1 MANSGTV
8 YTLNLPIHPI
18 FTGFAGD
25 GMATAKLLPTMKV
38 LIADDTD
45 SVRFALR
52 LVLEHLGHEVIGYA
66 TDGQEAIDKCAVMH
80 PEVVVMDVR
89 MPLMD
94 GLTCTALLSKSSPES
109 KVVIVTGS
117 RTTETEA
124 REAGARGFVEKP
136 FDVCELDRAIIGA
149 LAAA

>member
-1 MANSGTV
+1 MLG
-8 YTLNLPIHPI
+8 
-18 FTGFAGD
+18 
-25 GMATAKLLPTMKV
+25 AKSRPTMKV

-52 LVLEHLGHEVIGYA
+52 LVLEHLGHEVIGFA
-66 TDGQEAIDKCAVMH
+66 TDGQEAIDKCASMH
-80 PEVVVMDVR
+80 PELIVMDVR
-89 MPLMD
+89 MPLID
-94 GLTCTALLSKSSPES
+94 GLTCTTLLSKSSPKS

-124 REAGARGFVEKP
+124 RNAGARGFVEKP
-136 FDVCELDRAIIGA
+136 FDLSELDRAITGA

>member
-1 MANSGTV
+1 MPS
-8 YTLNLPIHPI
+8 
-18 FTGFAGD
+18 
-25 GMATAKLLPTMKV
+25 AKSTSTMKV

-52 LVLEHLGHEVIGYA
+52 LVLEHLGHEVIGFA
-66 TDGQEAIDKCAVMH
+66 TNGQDAIDKCAHMH
-80 PEVVVMDVR
+80 PDLVVMDVR

-94 GLTCTALLSKSSPES
+94 GLTCTTLLSKSSPQA

-117 RTTETEA
+117 RTTELEA

-136 FDVCELDRAIIGA
+136 FERLRTRPRHLRRPRRRVKL
-149 LAAA
+149 L

>member
-1 MANSGTV
+1 
-8 YTLNLPIHPI
+8 
-18 FTGFAGD
+18 
-25 GMATAKLLPTMKV
+25 MKI

-66 TDGQEAIDKCAVMH
+66 TNGQDTIDKCASMH
-80 PEVVVMDVR
+80 PELIMMDVR
-89 MPLMD
+89 MPIID
-94 GLTCTALLSKSSPES
+94 GLTCTSMLSKSNPEQ

-124 REAGARGFVEKP
+124 RQAGARGFVEKP
-136 FDVCELDRAIIGA
+136 FDVCELDRAINGA
-149 LAAA
+149 LVAA

>member
-1 MANSGTV
+1 MPS
-8 YTLNLPIHPI
+8 
-18 FTGFAGD
+18 
-25 GMATAKLLPTMKV
+25 AKLTPTMKV

-66 TDGQEAIDKCAVMH
+66 TNGQDAIDKCASMH
-80 PEVVVMDVR
+80 PELIVMDVR
-89 MPLMD
+89 MPLID
-94 GLTCTALLSKSSPES
+94 GLTCTTMLSKLNPDA

-117 RTTETEA
+117 RTTESEA
-124 REAGARGFVEKP
+124 RSAGARGFVEKP
-136 FDVCELDRAIIGA
+136 FDVCELDRAITCA

>member
-1 MANSGTV
+1 
-8 YTLNLPIHPI
+8 
-18 FTGFAGD
+18 
-25 GMATAKLLPTMKV
+25 MKI

-45 SVRFALR
+45 SVRFAIR

-66 TDGQEAIDKCAVMH
+66 TDGQEAIDKCASMN
-80 PEVVVMDVR
+80 PEVIVMDVR

-94 GLTCTALLSKSSPES
+94 GLTCTTLLSKTNPNS

-124 REAGARGFVEKP
+124 RNAGARGFVEKP
-136 FDVCELDRAIIGA
+136 FDVCELDRAINGA
-149 LAAA
+149 LVAA